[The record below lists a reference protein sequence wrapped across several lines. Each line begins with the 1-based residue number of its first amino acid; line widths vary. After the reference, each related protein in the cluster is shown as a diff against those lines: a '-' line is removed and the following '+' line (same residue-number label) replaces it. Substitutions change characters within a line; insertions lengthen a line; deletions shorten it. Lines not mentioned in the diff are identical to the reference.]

1 MQRIAPVERGE
12 ADEPTGRLLATVE
25 QAMGSVPNIFATL
38 ARGPAALEAYLA
50 ASGALRT
57 ARIGDA
63 LRSAVALAVSGANA
77 CAYCGAAHAME
88 AKAAGLD
95 DAAVTAALRGESA
108 DERTAAA
115 LRFVRLLVEK
125 RGKVDDG
132 DLADLRRAGF
142 DDGAVV
148 EIVTVAMFTTFTN
161 YFNHVAQTEL
171 DFPAVAMPPT
181 DPS

>member
-1 MQRIAPVERGE
+1 MQRIAPVERHA
-12 ADEPTGRLLATVE
+12 ADELTGRLLDTVE
-25 QAMGSVPNIFATL
+25 QAMGSVPNILATM
-38 ARGPAALEAYLA
+38 ARSPAVLEAQLA

-57 ARIGDA
+57 VRIGDA

-77 CAYCGAAHAME
+77 CAYSGAAHTVE

-95 DAAVTAALRGESA
+95 DPAVTAALRGESA

-115 LRFVRLLVEK
+115 LRFARLLIEK
-125 RGKVDDG
+125 RGKVDDN
-132 DLADLRRAGF
+132 DCADLRRAGF

-148 EIVTVAMFTTFTN
+148 EIVAVAMFTTFTN
-161 YFNHVAQTEL
+161 YFNHVAQTEI
-171 DFPAVAMPPT
+171 DFPAVAMPPN